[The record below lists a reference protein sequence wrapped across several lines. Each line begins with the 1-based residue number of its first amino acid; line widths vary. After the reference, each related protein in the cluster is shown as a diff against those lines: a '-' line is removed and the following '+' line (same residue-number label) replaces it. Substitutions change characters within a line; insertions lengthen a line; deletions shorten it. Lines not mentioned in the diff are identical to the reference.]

1 MAFLIVI
8 TSQLASLCYKSSVKS
23 RKVVLD
29 GFLTYNSSAS
39 ECRLSDTENATFI
52 FFRPPYGYTSN
63 HCIFFNPGKYTIPAI
78 GVLTFAIV
86 LIAWYIHR
94 KFHKKLD
101 NEEHDARDLN
111 NQINI
116 PYSRDYGRE
125 SNRTSSQSSVIYDTI
140 DIVEHARNYVTVPAN
155 DGNCEPSRY
164 DVPVNT
170 SVCEMYLTPGE
181 ITVDAEQ
188 VTVEDPAVSYV

>member
-1 MAFLIVI
+1 MDE
-8 TSQLASLCYKSSVKS
+8 Y
-23 RKVVLD
+23 
-29 GFLTYNSSAS
+29 
-39 ECRLSDTENATFI
+39 
-52 FFRPPYGYTSN
+52 FF
-63 HCIFFNPGKYTIPAI
+63 
-78 GVLTFAIV
+78 
-86 LIAWYIHR
+86 R
-94 KFHKKLD
+94 KFHKKLN

-111 NQINI
+111 NQINV

-140 DIVEHARNYVTVPAN
+140 DIVEHVRNDATVSAN

-181 ITVDAEQ
+181 ITVETEQ
-188 VTVEDPAVSYV
+188 VTVEDPAVYGL